1 MAPHSL
7 ALRVLQVVIC
17 SSFVLCFCFHY
28 TKLSKRVFIFFLRQ
42 KRDQSH
48 SALKSFLFFWLG
60 RGWGNA
66 GRKENVQLFFPPGH
80 VLLICAPKDW
90 IAWITP
96 HLSALRPACCNASS
110 KTKQSTPVPNIG
122 NRFRG
127 HGGGHVGNKLHRLPQ
142 RTNRLRTPG
151 RAAESASLPKRN
163 KACTPNLEPQVCC
176 ARERRVV

>member
-7 ALRVLQVVIC
+7 ALQVLQVVIC

-28 TKLSKRVFIFFLRQ
+28 TKLSKRVFIFFSPPKARP
-42 KRDQSH
+42 
-48 SALKSFLFFWLG
+48 KSLCSKKFFFFWLG

-80 VLLICAPKDW
+80 ALLICAPKDW

-110 KTKQSTPVPNIG
+110 KNKTTDTGPKHREQVPGAWAWACGQQVATHEQTPDA
-122 NRFRG
+122 R
-127 HGGGHVGNKLHRLPQ
+127 
-142 RTNRLRTPG
+142 
-151 RAAESASLPKRN
+151 S
-163 KACTPNLEPQVCC
+163 CC
-176 ARERRVV
+176 RERFAS

>member
-7 ALRVLQVVIC
+7 TLQVLQVVIC

-28 TKLSKRVFIFFLRQ
+28 TKLSKRVFIFFSPPKARP
-42 KRDQSH
+42 
-48 SALKSFLFFWLG
+48 KSLCSKKFFFFWLG

-80 VLLICAPKDW
+80 ALLICAPKDW

-110 KTKQSTPVPNIG
+110 KTKQPTPVPNIG

-127 HGGGHVGNKLHRLPQ
+127 HGRGHVGNKLHRLLHARTDSGRQVVLQ
-142 RTNRLRTPG
+142 RALRFLRETKPG
-151 RAAESASLPKRN
+151 APGVLCVRKRS
-163 KACTPNLEPQVCC
+163 
-176 ARERRVV
+176 VV